1 MVKLRWNIQPGK
13 VGGAHAMPCMARFW
27 RHPPS
32 PSQNDLAPPPGPR
45 KLSAAPPPEHLG
57 FLKQKRNQYLKLM
70 VASTAVAM
78 VVANVLAVLQGDG
91 GVETLMTTASSGA
104 TCIVGSIA
112 LGLLS

>member
-1 MVKLRWNIQPGK
+1 
-13 VGGAHAMPCMARFW
+13 
-27 RHPPS
+27 
-32 PSQNDLAPPPGPR
+32 
-45 KLSAAPPPEHLG
+45 
-57 FLKQKRNQYLKLM
+57 M

-91 GVETLMTTASSGA
+91 GVGTLMTTASSGA